1 MAVPCARSG
10 LQGGLPGG
18 PKSPLPHFCIG
29 GRRNPFAPSG
39 GASWGG
45 ALCAAMG
52 CPPPQGGETG
62 AGGELGVLLG
72 LWLPQWA
79 CREGLAV
86 GAVSSLS
93 PPSLSA
99 HRKRVGPSKQVLPGP
114 IRADKGCGALNA
126 SPAESAGP

>member
-45 ALCAAMG
+45 LCAPLWG
-52 CPPPQGGETG
+52 VPLLKVGKRG
-62 AGGELGVLLG
+62 LGVLLG
-72 LWLPQWA
+72 LWLSQWA

>member
-1 MAVPCARSG
+1 MLRRVVPRG
-10 LQGGLPGG
+10 GGLCA
-18 PKSPLPHFCIG
+18 PL
-29 GRRNPFAPSG
+29 
-39 GASWGG
+39 WGVPLLKVG
-45 ALCAAMG
+45 KRG
-52 CPPPQGGETG
+52 
-62 AGGELGVLLG
+62 LGVLLG